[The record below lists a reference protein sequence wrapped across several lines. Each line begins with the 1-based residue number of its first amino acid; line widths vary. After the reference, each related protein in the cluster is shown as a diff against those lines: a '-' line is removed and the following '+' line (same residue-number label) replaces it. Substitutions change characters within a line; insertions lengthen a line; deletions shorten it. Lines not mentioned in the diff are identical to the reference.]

1 MTGFTWK
8 AASPWREE
16 STQALVWKIL
26 SRSGY
31 ISTLKTKMDE
41 LEEQLAQ
48 TEDAIEACEKIIQG
62 IKIGVTQS
70 RMPWISKGSPRESIL
85 CKKIEY

>member
-1 MTGFTWK
+1 
-8 AASPWREE
+8 
-16 STQALVWKIL
+16 
-26 SRSGY
+26 
-31 ISTLKTKMDE
+31 MDE

-70 RMPWISKGSPRESIL
+70 RMSWISKDSPRESIL
-85 CKKIEY
+85 CKKNRVLKAFLGKIHSSLSYIG

>member
-1 MTGFTWK
+1 
-8 AASPWREE
+8 
-16 STQALVWKIL
+16 
-26 SRSGY
+26 
-31 ISTLKTKMDE
+31 MDE

-85 CKKIEY
+85 CKKKLSTKSFLRQDSLFTQLSRLRQD